1 MDISNQNP
9 ILYARLIEDTV
20 KGVVSHYRPADL
32 VADYQARRLA
42 DTGQERQPRR
52 YYLLSV
58 KLAGLPTLRVK
69 LPKWA
74 TVHTMY
80 L

>member
-9 ILYARLIEDTV
+9 TLYIKLIEETIR
-20 KGVVSHYRPADL
+20 GEQTRYRSSHIVPSHWDNQRVHIDQP
-32 VADYQARRLA
+32 
-42 DTGQERQPRR
+42 TQPRR

-58 KLAGLPTLRVK
+58 KLAGLPALRVK
-69 LPKWA
+69 LPRWA